1 MLAAGIVAAQTTT
14 DPATP
19 RSVPNGRLPEAK
31 RTDNPAKYGKP
42 VLPDPHLLDGS
53 SYEKEKRP
61 LHGMLSEIEMGE
73 NEGGRQDKVSPNSGP
88 AGCGSQAP
96 APTKPNAGGMAAA
109 QPKEQPEQPAGGG
122 AEAEKI
128 PEGQTATAAGGSA
141 SGKPTAGG
149 PAAAAEGIQVAN
161 LKVPEGASGGGA
173 SDATKPRE
181 QQIGD
186 ATLQIQT
193 SQQNSPNVVGAQQPS
208 TGQQFEKQVPSGASS
223 IPSQGNTGVEKGRVV
238 PKGL

>member
-1 MLAAGIVAAQTTT
+1 MLAAGIVAAQTT
-14 DPATP
+14 DPAAP
-19 RSVPNGRLPEAK
+19 RAVPNGRLPEAK
-31 RTDNPAKYGKP
+31 RTDKPTKYGKT
-42 VLPDPHLLDGS
+42 VLPDPDLLDGS

-73 NEGGRQDKVSPNSGP
+73 NEGGRQGKISPNSGP
-88 AGCGSQAP
+88 AGGGAQAP
-96 APTKPNAGGMAAA
+96 SPDKPNAGGMAAA
-109 QPKEQPEQPAGGG
+109 QPKEQPDQPAGGG

-128 PEGQTATAAGGSA
+128 PEGQTAAAPGGSA
-141 SGKPTAGG
+141 AGKPTAGG

-161 LKVPEGASGGGA
+161 LQVPEGAGSGGSGDTA
-173 SDATKPRE
+173 KPRE

-193 SQQNSPNVVGAQQPS
+193 IKQNAPNVVGAQQPS
-208 TGQQFEKQVPSGASS
+208 TGQQFEKKVPSGASS